1 MWQREF
7 PTRAHWVLTWPTRV
21 LFSPVGKWFISET
34 PGLNLNVFNFP
45 LHLHPQWRFS
55 RAWKQ
60 RVPDLHLITM
70 DVYCALRLQLW
81 FQGRIGINLCT
92 TTLRDRQSAQGR
104 WAPKC
109 RIREYKN
116 LGNVV
121 LESAILLFGSIN
133 KTCHKNPENVTIPY
147 GMDFLSSSSFLTV
160 FLFFLLHISAH
171 PQTNW
176 SCFFFFSLTKIPQLQ
191 QPQPLWQKSNLVQE
205 KSLKVHLE
213 KKTKDQN

>member
-176 SCFFFFSLTKIPQLQ
+176 SCFFFFFLNQDPAAPATSALMAEIKFGPR
-191 QPQPLWQKSNLVQE
+191 E
-205 KSLKVHLE
+205 KLE
-213 KKTKDQN
+213 SPFGKKKQN